1 MNKKLVLLGAG
12 LLLTIATAS
21 AQKRVTGRVVD
32 AQGEPVVGASV
43 RVEGSKLVAPTDADG
58 KFILQNVPS
67 SAKKLLITYVGKES
81 QSVSIS
87 NNVKVVMK
95 DNDNVLEE
103 AMVVA
108 YGTQKKATFTGSAAI
123 VDAGEIGKVQVTNAV
138 DALKGK
144 ASGIQINTASGQP
157 GSTPTIRIRGVN
169 SINADSNPLL
179 VVDGSP
185 YDGSLNDINPAD
197 VESMTVLK
205 DASST
210 SLYGARGGNGVILIT
225 TKKAKQGDGAKITFD
240 AKWGSNSKAVEDYE
254 TIKNPAAYYE
264 MWYKGLYNY
273 GLNGMGYDAQ
283 KAWQWANAN
292 LINGNYG
299 LGYNVY
305 TVPQGEV
312 MIGTNG
318 KLNPNATLGRIHSY
332 NGQN

>member
-108 YGTQKKATFTGSAAI
+108 YGTQKK
-123 VDAGEIGKVQVTNAV
+123 
-138 DALKGK
+138 
-144 ASGIQINTASGQP
+144 
-157 GSTPTIRIRGVN
+157 
-169 SINADSNPLL
+169 
-179 VVDGSP
+179 
-185 YDGSLNDINPAD
+185 
-197 VESMTVLK
+197 
-205 DASST
+205 
-210 SLYGARGGNGVILIT
+210 
-225 TKKAKQGDGAKITFD
+225 
-240 AKWGSNSKAVEDYE
+240 
-254 TIKNPAAYYE
+254 
-264 MWYKGLYNY
+264 
-273 GLNGMGYDAQ
+273 
-283 KAWQWANAN
+283 
-292 LINGNYG
+292 
-299 LGYNVY
+299 
-305 TVPQGEV
+305 
-312 MIGTNG
+312 
-318 KLNPNATLGRIHSY
+318 
-332 NGQN
+332 